1 MIKSTQATILRGVNV
16 AVDEVISLYL
26 GTDNLAD
33 YEQEIY
39 SKYQEMAERE
49 IIANLNK
56 LLGDVSFWSMLKQWA
71 GQCACRFL
79 EYREINIRLKSGQL
93 WKVYSPVFLRSK
105 PKRKRGRAPK
115 RNKGALRHLGLEI
128 LGIIKKISPSLID
141 ICVSMAVLC
150 PSFEVAAKALRGLG
164 ITMNEHL
171 LQNITQRF
179 GRLAK
184 NTRVECNNEDVWQE
198 PGIKILI
205 CVDGGRIRERR
216 KKRGKPKK
224 GSKRQG
230 YYTEWFEP
238 RLLTINQFDN
248 NGKKLKSVSPI
259 LDGSCGS
266 LDDFFELLKEY
277 LEAINLDEASE
288 IVFCA
293 DGGQGIWPKI
303 NQLISDLMLCNAKK
317 ILDYTHAK
325 QNINV
330 VKKIISDALKLS
342 TKEKQKL
349 SVKIR
354 ELLWAGNIEG
364 IADLVRELLPGKRKA
379 PKAALKKLNDYFGDH
394 SKFQYHTFSKQG
406 LPTGSGTVE
415 SAIRRVINLRIKGT
429 GLFWKKENAES
440 MILLRSLVLTGK
452 LKNACRVVSGKV
464 KNMMCNKA
472 LTDLQMAA

>member
-1 MIKSTQATILRGVNV
+1 VNV
-16 AVDEVISLYL
+16 AVDNVISLYL
-26 GTDNLAD
+26 GTNNFAD

-39 SKYQEMAERE
+39 SKYQEMAERK
-49 IIANLNK
+49 IVARLNE
-56 LLGDVSFWSMLKQWA
+56 LLGDVSFLSMLKQWA

-93 WKVYSPVFLRSK
+93 WKVYSPVFLRAR
-105 PKRKRGRAPK
+105 PKSKRGRAPK

-128 LGIIKKISPSLID
+128 LGIIKKISPALID

-150 PSFEVAAKALRGLG
+150 PSFEVAARALRGFG

-184 NTRVECNNEDVWQE
+184 NARVECNNEDIWQE
-198 PGIKILI
+198 SGIKVLV

-216 KKRGKPKK
+216 KKRGKSKN

-238 RLLTINQFDN
+238 RLLTINQFDK
-248 NGKKLKSVSPI
+248 NGKKIKSVSPI

-266 LDDFFELLKEY
+266 MDDFFELLKEY
-277 LEAINLDEASE
+277 LEAINLEEASE
-288 IVFCA
+288 VVFCA
-293 DGGQGIWPKI
+293 DGGQGIWPRI
-303 NQLISDLMLCNAKK
+303 DLLISDLMLHNAKK
-317 ILDYTHAK
+317 VLDYTHAK
-325 QNINV
+325 QNINI
-330 VKKIISDALKLS
+330 VKKTISDALKLS
-342 TKEKQKL
+342 TKESRKL
-349 SVKIR
+349 SVQIR
-354 ELLWAGNIEG
+354 ELLWEGNIDG
-364 IADLVRELLPGKRKA
+364 IADLVRDWLPGKRKA
-379 PKAALKKLNDYFGDH
+379 PKAALKKLNDYFGDQ
-394 SKFQYHTFSKQG
+394 SKFQYHTFNEQG

-429 GLFWKKENAES
+429 GLFWKKENAENI
-440 MILLRSLVLTGK
+440 ILLRSLVLTGK
-452 LKNACRVVSGKV
+452 LKKACRIVSGKV
-464 KNMMCNKA
+464 KNMMYNNT

>member
-1 MIKSTQATILRGVNV
+1 
-16 AVDEVISLYL
+16 
-26 GTDNLAD
+26 
-33 YEQEIY
+33 
-39 SKYQEMAERE
+39 
-49 IIANLNK
+49 
-56 LLGDVSFWSMLKQWA
+56 
-71 GQCACRFL
+71 
-79 EYREINIRLKSGQL
+79 
-93 WKVYSPVFLRSK
+93 
-105 PKRKRGRAPK
+105 
-115 RNKGALRHLGLEI
+115 
-128 LGIIKKISPSLID
+128 
-141 ICVSMAVLC
+141 MAVLC
-150 PSFEVAAKALRGLG
+150 PSFEVAARALRGFG

-184 NTRVECNNEDVWQE
+184 KTRVECNNENVWQE
-198 PGIKILI
+198 AGIKILI

-238 RLLTINQFDN
+238 RLLTINQFDK

-277 LEAINLDEASE
+277 LEVINLEEASE

-293 DGGQGIWPKI
+293 DGGQGIWPRI
-303 NQLISDLMLCNAKK
+303 NQLISDLMLHNAKK

-342 TKEKQKL
+342 TKETRKL
-349 SVKIR
+349 SGKIR
-354 ELLWAGNIEG
+354 ELLWEGNIDG
-364 IADLVRELLPGKRKA
+364 IADFVRDWLPGKRKA
-379 PKAALKKLNDYFGDH
+379 PKAALKKLNDYFADH
-394 SKFQYHTFSKQG
+394 SKFQYHTFSEQG

-429 GLFWKKENAES
+429 GLFWKKENAENI
-440 MILLRSLVLTGK
+440 ILLRSLVLTGK

-464 KNMMCNKA
+464 KNMMYNNT